1 ILRPLISYN
10 MNLSKFVI
18 IVFTGILVL
27 SGCKKSNQFTISGK
41 ITHADGKTLY
51 LEELLV
57 STTRPED
64 SVKINKNGEFKFKG
78 QSSIPTYYLL
88 KFSDDKTITLLLDS
102 LENVTVEAD
111 YANFSRE
118 YNVEGSP
125 GSVLVKQLNDRLNTT
140 RSKLDS
146 LRSLEKMY
154 RGNPDY
160 NKLKT
165 EWDKQYNKII
175 QGQVDYSTNFVMKN
189 PFSMAS
195 ILALYQQLDRQNYV
209 IRDLHTMRVAA
220 SALNSIYP
228 NSVHVKALYANTVQ
242 LLKDEQSAKMQKFI
256 AENGQNSPDIVLP
269 NPEGKEIALSSL
281 RGKVVLLQFWSAVDR
296 GSRILN
302 PVLAEVYK
310 EYKNK
315 GFEIYQVSVD
325 DNRIEWVDVIDKDHL
340 SWINVGDMKGSLDA
354 VHKFNIQTVP
364 YNYLLDKEGRVV
376 AQNLKGPGLTRA
388 LAGIFK

>member
-1 ILRPLISYN
+1 
-10 MNLSKFVI
+10 MNLNKFVI
-18 IVFTGILVL
+18 IVFAVILVL

-57 STTRPED
+57 STTRLED
-64 SVKINKNGEFKFKG
+64 SVKISKNGEFKFKG
-78 QSSIPTYYLL
+78 KSSIPTYYLL
-88 KFSDDKTITLLLDS
+88 KFSNDKMITLLVDS
-102 LENVTVEAD
+102 LEEVKVEAD

-125 GSVLVKQLNDRLNTT
+125 GSILVKELNDKLNST
-140 RSKLDS
+140 REKLDS
-146 LRSLEKMY
+146 LRSLEKLY

-160 NKLKT
+160 TKLKS
-165 EWDKQYNKII
+165 EWDTTYNNII
-175 QGQVDYSTNFVMKN
+175 QEQVDYSTNFVMKN

-228 NSVHVKALYANTVQ
+228 NSEHVKALYANTVA
-242 LLKDEQSAKMQKFI
+242 LLKDEKNAKMQQFI
-256 AENGQNSPDIVLP
+256 AQNGQNSPDIILP

-281 RGKVVLLQFWSAVDR
+281 QGKVVLLQFWSAVDR

-302 PVLAEVYK
+302 PVLTEVYK
-310 EYKNK
+310 KYKNR

-325 DNRIEWVDVIDKDHL
+325 DNRIEWVDAIDKDKL
-340 SWINVGDMKGSLDA
+340 AWINVGDMKGSMDA
-354 VHKFNIQTVP
+354 LNKYNVRSIP
-364 YNYLLDKEGRVV
+364 YNYLLDAEGRVV

-388 LAGIFK
+388 LEGIFK

>member
-1 ILRPLISYN
+1 

-18 IVFTGILVL
+18 IVFAGILVL

-41 ITHADGKTLY
+41 ITHADGRTLY

-64 SVKINKNGEFKFKG
+64 SVKISKSGEFKFKG
-78 QSSIPTYYLL
+78 ESSIPTYYLL
-88 KFSDDKTITLLLDS
+88 KFSNDKMITLLVDS
-102 LENVTVEAD
+102 LEDVKVEAD

-125 GSVLVKQLNDRLNTT
+125 GSILVKELNDKLNST
-140 RSKLDS
+140 REKLDS
-146 LRSLEKMY
+146 LRSLEKLY

-160 NKLKT
+160 DQLKT
-165 EWDKQYNKII
+165 EWDTTYNNII
-175 QGQVDYSTNFVMKN
+175 QEQVDYSTNFVMKN

-228 NSVHVKALYANTVQ
+228 NSEHVKALYANTVQ
-242 LLKDEQSAKMQKFI
+242 LLKDEKSAKMQQFI

-269 NPEGKEIALSSL
+269 NPDGKEIALSSL
-281 RGKVVLLQFWSAVDR
+281 QGKVVLLQFWSAIDR

-310 EYKNK
+310 KYKNK

-325 DNRIEWVDVIDKDHL
+325 DNRIEWVDAIDKDKL
-340 SWINVGDMKGSLDA
+340 TWINVGDMEGSVDA
-354 VHKFNIQTVP
+354 LNKYNVRAIP
-364 YNYLLDKEGRVV
+364 YNYLLDAEGRVV

-388 LAGIFK
+388 LDGIFK